1 MLGISKKADLS
12 LSESFLLRC
21 SLHRPFLNFI
31 SHAYSDPVNHSSLL
45 PRTLHFSTVVHS
57 FRLASLLMLQR
68 QPGSEALT
76 PVLPRPWMLRLGSW
90 RVHRNYWES
99 SSLILQMG
107 KLRPQGRDGLNK
119 VARSIFS
126 RQFGPWDINP

>member
-1 MLGISKKADLS
+1 MLGISKADLS
-12 LSESFLLRC
+12 LSERFLLRC
-21 SLHRPFLNFI
+21 SLHHPFLNFI
-31 SHAYSDPVNHSSLL
+31 SHASSDPANPSSLL

-57 FRLASLLMLQR
+57 FHLASLLMLQR
-68 QPGSEALT
+68 QPGSEDLT
-76 PVLPRPWMLRLGSW
+76 PVLPRPWALRLGSW
-90 RVHRNYWES
+90 WVHRNYWES
-99 SSLILQMG
+99 ISLVLQLG